1 MSVFQIRCQKWIKMK
16 KTSRHEN
23 EKISIKNVLFS
34 RSLNLWFAKTSK
46 SKYGTVLCNFYFL
59 KHWTWKLNIRCLWKI
74 SSFSKPNFKINQ
86 KLSFISKFI
95 ADNKIFTLMIFFWWQ
110 ELAKRKSQIC
120 ISQNITEFLIH
131 NKHIT
136 TVKIIALTN
145 FCKIRTSGIKNF
157 LCRPHFEIA
166 IILDLQNFT
175 VPDIIFSIWNY
186 FFILKFSF
194 KLKTWI

>member
-1 MSVFQIRCQKWIKMK
+1 MIC
-16 KTSRHEN
+16 EN
-23 EKISIKNVLFS
+23 LKISNMVQYCAIFIQ
-34 RSLNLWFAKTSK
+34 
-46 SKYGTVLCNFYFL
+46 

-95 ADNKIFTLMIFFWWQ
+95 ADNKIFTVMIFFWWQ

-157 LCRPHFEIA
+157 LCRPHFEIT